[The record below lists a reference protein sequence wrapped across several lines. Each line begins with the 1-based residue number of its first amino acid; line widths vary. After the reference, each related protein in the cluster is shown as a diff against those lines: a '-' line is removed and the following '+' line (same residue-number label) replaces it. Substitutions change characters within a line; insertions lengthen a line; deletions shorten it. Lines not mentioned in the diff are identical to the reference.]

1 MLLFELLIFA
11 LEGYFSKNRPL
22 ELHGEQNCF
31 EQQNNFLQDITDSH
45 KGLHMDRQTL
55 LLIVLVSYITKLTGL
70 HR

>member
-1 MLLFELLIFA
+1 MPI
-11 LEGYFSKNRPL
+11 SHCQWIQTKWRSIL